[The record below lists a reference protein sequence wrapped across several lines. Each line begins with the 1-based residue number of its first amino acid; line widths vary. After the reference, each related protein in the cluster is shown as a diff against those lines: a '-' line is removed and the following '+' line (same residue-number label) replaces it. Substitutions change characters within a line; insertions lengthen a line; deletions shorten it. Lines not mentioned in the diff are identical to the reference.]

1 MTTAAFV
8 VTLIRVGGEMR
19 RRAVV
24 VVAVAALWGVIML
37 TGCGRAVAPAAQP
50 IAATR
55 PAASAAEPG
64 PEAATM
70 PRAAVTAAATDHLDA
85 ASNPDW
91 MGALPD
97 GTPLNAMSIPGSHD
111 TVLIHGGKAGP
122 AVVTQQKFDTGCADP
137 ACASARTLST
147 QLDAG
152 IRAIDIRVRRDKAG
166 NLAVQHGSFYQEI
179 GLDDVLRV
187 TEDFLSRHPRE
198 TVLMRVKAECTNDDK
213 AFQCADAGRRPPDT
227 ALLDRI
233 LNAHPR
239 MWRPSATGAAAV
251 PRLGE
256 VRGSIVVIRADGV
269 DERGLPL
276 DLQDLWDG
284 PSREDKWAAVAA
296 HMDRIAAAGAPTLSV
311 DFLSASGVPDPTKFP
326 NRYADYENQH
336 ALDHL
341 RSRPSAATGV
351 VMMDFPGP
359 ALVGEIIGHNPR

>member
-1 MTTAAFV
+1 M
-8 VTLIRVGGEMR
+8 GGEIR
-19 RRAVV
+19 KRAVV
-24 VVAVAALWGVIML
+24 VVAVAAVCGVTL
-37 TGCGRAVAPAAQP
+37 TGCGRTVAPSAQP
-50 IAATR
+50 VAATM
-55 PAASAAEPG
+55 PATQPTSSGGVPG

-70 PRAAVTAAATDHLDA
+70 PRAAATAAVTDHLDA
-85 ASNPDW
+85 ANNPDW
-91 MGALPD
+91 MAALPD
-97 GTPLNAMSIPGSHD
+97 STPLNAMSIPGTHD
-111 TVLIHGGKAGP
+111 SVSIHGGKAGP
-122 AVVTQQKFDTGCADP
+122 AVVTQEKFDTGCADP

-152 IRAIDIRVRRDKAG
+152 IRAVDIRVRRDEAG

-179 GLDDVLRV
+179 GLEDVLRV
-187 TEDFLSRHPRE
+187 SEEFLSQHPRE

-213 AFQCADAGRRPPDT
+213 AFQCADAGRQPPDP

-239 MWRPSATGAAAV
+239 MWRPSATGPAAV

-256 VRGSIVVIRADGV
+256 VRGSVVVIRADGV
-269 DERGLPL
+269 DDRGLPL

-296 HMDRIAAAGAPTLSV
+296 HMDRTAAGGARTLSV

-336 ALDHL
+336 AVDHL
-341 RSRPSAATGV
+341 RSRPGTTTGV
-351 VMMDFPGP
+351 LMMDFPGP
-359 ALVGEIIGHNPR
+359 ALVGEIIGHNPH

>member
-1 MTTAAFV
+1 M
-8 VTLIRVGGEMR
+8 GGEIR
-19 RRAVV
+19 RSAVV
-24 VVAVAALWGVIML
+24 VVVIAALCGVTL

-50 IAATR
+50 VAATR
-55 PAASAAEPG
+55 SAPPVPDTAAPDT
-64 PEAATM
+64 EAATM
-70 PRAAVTAAATDHLDA
+70 PRAAATAAADHHLDA
-85 ASNPDW
+85 ANNPDW

-97 GTPLNAMSIPGSHD
+97 GTPLTAMSIPGTHD
-111 TVLIHGGKAGP
+111 TVSIHGGKAGP
-122 AVVTQQKFDTGCADP
+122 AVITQEKFDTGCADA

-147 QLDAG
+147 QLEAG
-152 IRAIDIRVRRDKAG
+152 IRALDIRVRRDEAG
-166 NLAVQHGSFYQEI
+166 NLAVQHGGFYQEI

-213 AFQCADAGRRPPDT
+213 AFQCVDAGRQPPDP

-233 LNAHPR
+233 LTAHPR
-239 MWRPSATGAAAV
+239 MWRPSATGLAAV

-269 DERGLPL
+269 DDRGLPL

-296 HMDRIAAAGAPTLSV
+296 HMDRAGTGARTLSV
-311 DFLSASGVPDPTKFP
+311 DFLSASGVPDPMKFP

-341 RSRPSAATGV
+341 RSRPGTAAGV
-351 VMMDFPGP
+351 LMMDFPGP
-359 ALVGEIIGHNPR
+359 ALVGEIIGHNPH